1 LVEGTHRKDREAK
14 NPPKPERG
22 TLSPPRWLNRAAKL
36 EWRRV
41 VKWLDKMAMASDF
54 DRAVLATYCQAYS
67 RLQEF
72 EKAVQEFGITFVTD
86 KGYVCQRP
94 EVSLA
99 QKQAALVKSL
109 AQEFGM
115 SPSARTR
122 VTVAPK
128 ATSKDPTEEL
138 LFGKRRGA

>member
-1 LVEGTHRKDREAK
+1 M
-14 NPPKPERG
+14 
-22 TLSPPRWLNRAAKL
+22 SPPSWLNRAAKL

-41 VKWLDKMAMASDF
+41 VKWLDQLGMASDF
-54 DRAVLATYCQAYS
+54 DRAMLATYCQAYS

-72 EKAVQEFGITFVTD
+72 EKAVEENGITFLTE
-86 KGYVCQRP
+86 KGYVVQRP

-109 AQEFGM
+109 GQEFGM
-115 SPSARTR
+115 SPSSRGR
-122 VTVAPK
+122 VSATPK
-128 ATSKDPTEEL
+128 PEKQDPTEEL

>member
-1 LVEGTHRKDREAK
+1 
-14 NPPKPERG
+14 
-22 TLSPPRWLNRAAKL
+22 
-36 EWRRV
+36 
-41 VKWLDKMAMASDF
+41 MASDF
-54 DRAVLATYCQAYS
+54 DRAILATYCQAYS

-72 EKAVQEFGITFVTD
+72 EKAVEELGITFVTD

-109 AQEFGM
+109 GQEFGM
-115 SPSARTR
+115 SPSSRTR
-122 VTVAPK
+122 VSVTPK
-128 ATSKDPTEEL
+128 DNKKDPTEEL